1 MEIIQAKSTDLV
13 EILYLLKVCTRDMN
27 SKGLRYWSSA
37 FPAAEQVERDILNG
51 HIYLV
56 KDKGVCKGMITLD
69 STEPADY
76 RQMNLSADNNT
87 KPLFVNCMAVH
98 PIWHGKGIARM
109 MIDYAQEMAK
119 KNGFTCIRLDIYQ
132 TSKDARLLCEKLSFK
147 EIGSF
152 QANYQR
158 IPYVCYEKKL

>member
-27 SKGLRYWSSA
+27 SKGLRHWNSA
-37 FPAAEQVERDILNG
+37 FPPAEQIDRDVLNG
-51 HIYLV
+51 NIYLV
-56 KDKGVCKGMITLD
+56 KDRGVCKGMVTLND
-69 STEPADY
+69 KEPEDY
-76 RQMNLSADNNT
+76 RQMNLSSADS
-87 KPLFVNCMAVH
+87 KPLFVYCMAVH
-98 PIWHGKGIARM
+98 PTWQGKGIARM

-132 TSKDARLLCEKLSFK
+132 TSEDARQLCEKLSFR

-152 QANYQR
+152 LANYQR
-158 IPYVCYEKKL
+158 IPYVCYEKQL